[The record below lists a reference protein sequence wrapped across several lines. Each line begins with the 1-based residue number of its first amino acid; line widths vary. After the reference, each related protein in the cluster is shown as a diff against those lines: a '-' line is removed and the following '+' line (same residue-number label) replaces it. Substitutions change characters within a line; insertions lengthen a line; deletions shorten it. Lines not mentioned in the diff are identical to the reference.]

1 MTVGGG
7 EIPPLWKGENIME
20 KKTYFLAVYENELGT
35 FSGRFADFECVCDD
49 GDTLEELIYNAKEL
63 LNFTVAYMV
72 EHKQSLP
79 EPSEGRAFKAKLER
93 EPFCI
98 VPVSVYPPAKT
109 ERINIAAP
117 GDKIA
122 EITEYAKKSRLSRS
136 ELMVNATLEYIRAN
150 A

>member
-1 MTVGGG
+1 M
-7 EIPPLWKGENIME
+7 K

-72 EHKQSLP
+72 EKKQPLP
-79 EPSEGRAFKAKLER
+79 EPSEGRAFMAKLKK

-98 VPVSVYPPAKT
+98 VPVSIFPPART
-109 ERINIAAP
+109 ERINISAP

-122 EITEYAKKSRLSRS
+122 EITEYAKRSNLSRS
-136 ELMVNATLEYIRAN
+136 ELMVDATLAYIRAN

>member
-1 MTVGGG
+1 MKPGAPV
-7 EIPPLWKGENIME
+7 PLIERKNIME
-20 KKTYFLAVYENELGT
+20 KKTYFLAVYENELGK

-72 EHKQSLP
+72 DHKQALP
-79 EPSEGRAFKAKLER
+79 EPSDGKAIRDKLSEA
-93 EPFCI
+93 PFCL

-122 EITEYAKKSRLSRS
+122 EITDYAKKSRLSRS

>member
-1 MTVGGG
+1 
-7 EIPPLWKGENIME
+7 ME

-49 GDTLEELIYNAKEL
+49 GDTLEKLIYNAKEL

-72 EHKQSLP
+72 EHKQPLP
-79 EPSEGRAFKAKLER
+79 EPSAGREFKAKLEQ

-98 VPVSVYPPAKT
+98 VPVSIYPPAKT

-122 EITEYAKKSRLSRS
+122 EITDFAKKSKLSRS

>member
-1 MTVGGG
+1 
-7 EIPPLWKGENIME
+7 ME

-35 FSGRFADFECVCDD
+35 FSGKFPDFQCVCDD

-72 EHKQSLP
+72 DHKQPLP
-79 EPSEGRAFKAKLER
+79 EPSEGRAVRDKLPE
-93 EPFCI
+93 EPFCL
-98 VPVSVYPPAKT
+98 VPVSVYPPVKT

-122 EITEYAKKSRLSRS
+122 EITDYAKKSKLSRS
-136 ELMVNATLEYIRAN
+136 ELMVNATLEYIRSN
-150 A
+150 P

>member
-1 MTVGGG
+1 
-7 EIPPLWKGENIME
+7 
-20 KKTYFLAVYENELGT
+20 
-35 FSGRFADFECVCDD
+35 
-49 GDTLEELIYNAKEL
+49 
-63 LNFTVAYMV
+63 MV

-79 EPSEGRAFKAKLER
+79 EPSEGKAIRDKLSE
-93 EPFCI
+93 EPFCL

-122 EITEYAKKSRLSRS
+122 EITDYAKKSRLSRS